1 MKKSKNN
8 IIIILL
14 ILLVITIF
22 GINIFLVINK
32 NLGNNKETNIEE
44 EISDKTVETLS
55 IDNSEY
61 IGYLKIDS
69 IGLNA
74 PIKEGT
80 DLKTLKEAIGHFSE
94 TPFFSGNICLAS
106 HNRGSKQNFFENLKD
121 IELNAE
127 VSYITKYSEQKYY
140 VSEIKE
146 IEETD
151 LSVLNST
158 ENNQLTMIT
167 CVANKREK
175 RLCVIATEINSSLEE
190 INQEEL

>member
-8 IIIILL
+8 IIILLL
-14 ILLVITIF
+14 ILLVVTIF
-22 GINIFLVINK
+22 GINIFLFISK
-32 NLGNNKETNIEE
+32 NIDNNKENNEE
-44 EISDKTVETLS
+44 EITNDKTVATLS

-74 PIKEGT
+74 PIKQGT
-80 DLKTLKEAIGHFSE
+80 DLKILKEAIGHFSE
-94 TPFFSGNICLAS
+94 TPFFSGNVCLAA

-151 LSVLNST
+151 LSVLDST

-167 CVANKREK
+167 CIANKREK
-175 RLCVIATEINSSLEE
+175 RLCVIATER
-190 INQEEL
+190 

>member
-14 ILLVITIF
+14 VLLVLIIF
-22 GINIFLVINK
+22 GINIFLIINK
-32 NLGNNKETNIEE
+32 NIGTNKEDNPEE
-44 EISDKTVETLS
+44 EISDKTEETLL

-74 PIKEGT
+74 PIKDGT
-80 DLKTLKEAIGHFSE
+80 DLKILKEAIGHFEDTSY
-94 TPFFSGNICLAS
+94 FSGNVCLAA
-106 HNRGSKQNFFENLKD
+106 HNRGSNQNFFENLKD

-151 LSVLNST
+151 LSVLNPT

-175 RLCVIATEINSSLEE
+175 RLCVIATER
-190 INQEEL
+190 